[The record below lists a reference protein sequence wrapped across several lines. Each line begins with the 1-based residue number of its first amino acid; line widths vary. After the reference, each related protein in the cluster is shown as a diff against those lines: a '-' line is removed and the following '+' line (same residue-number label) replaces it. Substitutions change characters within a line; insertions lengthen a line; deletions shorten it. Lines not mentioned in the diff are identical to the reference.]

1 MITPTKQEQSHT
13 FTSDQPYDR
22 HYYRVELRGKLYAFE
37 DYSQVRQ
44 VCYNTDAVVYVC
56 DYKKTKKRT
65 SDIKGFA

>member
-1 MITPTKQEQSHT
+1 MITPTQTHT

-22 HYYRVELRGKLYAFE
+22 HYYRVELNGKSYTFE

-44 VCYNTDAVVYVC
+44 VCYKTGAVVYVC

-65 SDIKGFA
+65 SDSKGFQ